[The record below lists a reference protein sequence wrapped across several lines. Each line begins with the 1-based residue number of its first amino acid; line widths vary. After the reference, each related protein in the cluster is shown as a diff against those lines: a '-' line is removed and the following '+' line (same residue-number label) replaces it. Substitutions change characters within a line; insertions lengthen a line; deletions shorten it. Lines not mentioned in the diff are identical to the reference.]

1 MITRKDTFYLRNT
14 ADVGTI
20 TAIAIKRDESG
31 WFPKW
36 QLARVSRE
44 LYMSKFSHLC
54 MREVQEKTRE
64 SVFKALMWHM
74 SSLRAGSEPDL
85 PGK

>member
-44 LYMSKFSHLC
+44 LYMSKFSHL
-54 MREVQEKTRE
+54 
-64 SVFKALMWHM
+64 
-74 SSLRAGSEPDL
+74 
-85 PGK
+85 